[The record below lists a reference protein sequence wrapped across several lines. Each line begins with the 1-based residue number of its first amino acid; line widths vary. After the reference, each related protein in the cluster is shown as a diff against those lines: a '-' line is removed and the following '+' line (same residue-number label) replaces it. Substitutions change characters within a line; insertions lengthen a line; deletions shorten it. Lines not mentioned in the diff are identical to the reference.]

1 VRAPMQNTVKGFD
14 MRTMPDNRLSK
25 YFASPRC
32 PSCGLDMRLR
42 WRVEDPQSAAHDLRQ
57 FFCSCGAQ
65 FGDKVPRESG
75 HGVVAHELK
84 H

>member
-1 VRAPMQNTVKGFD
+1 
-14 MRTMPDNRLSK
+14 
-25 YFASPRC
+25 
-32 PSCGLDMRLR
+32 MRLR

-65 FGDKVPRESG
+65 FGDKVPRDPGES
-75 HGVVAHELK
+75 VVARWPDGMK